1 MAEFRLY
8 QVKKMDPS
16 REQLWKELASS
27 VNGRFIN
34 NNNQPTVTIP
44 YQNWQIVCQ
53 ISSQNKTRIWTAFS
67 AQIDLHLQIYRPLVW
82 GYLAKWLF
90 SIPTGSDSLDQNL
103 VVTGNHS
110 HKIQQL
116 LASNSLIENIETNIL
131 SSTNLQIKNHP
142 NSFAHFP
149 DNVDQVYFQC
159 QKIIIDLNWL
169 ESLVN
174 LFCSLLDRLVEIG
187 VAYRRAVSSHLAI
200 IQ

>member
-1 MAEFRLY
+1 MNLNH
-8 QVKKMDPS
+8 K
-16 REQLWKELASS
+16 QLWKELASS
-27 VNGRFIN
+27 VNGKFIS

-67 AQIDLHLQIYRPLVW
+67 AQIDLRLQIYRPLVW
-82 GYLAKWLF
+82 GYLARWLF
-90 SIPTGSDSLDQNL
+90 AIPTGFDSSDQNL

-110 HKIQQL
+110 HKIQHL
-116 LASNSLIENIETNIL
+116 LASPPLIESIETNIL

-142 NSFAHFP
+142 DSFAHFP

-159 QKIIIDLNWL
+159 HKIIVDLNWL

-174 LFCSLLDRLVEIG
+174 LFRSLLDRLATIG